1 MPSFFCGISIFL
13 SSYHIA
19 AYYNDICVG
28 SVACRIERKEGG
40 DLRVYVMT
48 LGVLAP
54 YRRLGI
60 GKKTDPLIGL
70 LLSPCLSVFSAT
82 SMLRNFYSHP

>member
-1 MPSFFCGISIFL
+1 MLVYGCP
-13 SSYHIA
+13 

-28 SVACRIERKEGG
+28 SIACRLEKKDDGNVRLYI
-40 DLRVYVMT
+40 MT

-60 GKKTDPLIGL
+60 GKSSELCGTIFKQVTKMGRKS
-70 LLSPCLSVFSAT
+70 LLSPT
-82 SMLRNFYSHP
+82 SHLLLGYETLD

>member
-1 MPSFFCGISIFL
+1 MFL
-13 SSYHIA
+13 SLSYYCVPDFGILDSLTETYVLVCGCP

-28 SVACRIERKEGG
+28 SIACRLEKKDDGNVRLYI
-40 DLRVYVMT
+40 MT

-60 GKKTDPLIGL
+60 GKSSELCGTIFK
-70 LLSPCLSVFSAT
+70 
-82 SMLRNFYSHP
+82 